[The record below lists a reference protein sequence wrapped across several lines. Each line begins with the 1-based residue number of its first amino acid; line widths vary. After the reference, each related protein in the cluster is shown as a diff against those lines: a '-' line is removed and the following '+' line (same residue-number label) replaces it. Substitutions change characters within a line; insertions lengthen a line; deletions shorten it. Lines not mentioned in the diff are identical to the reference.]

1 MTKTELYI
9 ITAFLVVLAWL
20 YATWYAVTHEQVR
33 QCMENMPIC
42 EQAYFEGR

>member
-1 MTKTELYI
+1 MDKYDIYI
-9 ITAFLVVLAWL
+9 ITALAVIFAWL

-33 QCMENMPIC
+33 QCMENMPRC